1 MAITYADEWAGEGG
15 IKYKIMAE
23 IQSSSTGLSGE
34 YFVAAELLRRGYSV
48 GITMGN
54 AKAIDIL
61 AEKDKKQ
68 FIIQVK
74 AIYKKKN
81 VGWPMMK
88 DKVHKDHFYVF
99 VNLNGDKMAEPEY
112 YICTGEQ
119 AKKKVKQYATRG
131 IVDLSS
137 LNSDDFKGRWDKIK
151 YLFCK

>member
-1 MAITYADEWAGEGG
+1 
-15 IKYKIMAE
+15 MAE

-61 AEKDKKQ
+61 AEKDGKQ

-74 AIYKKKN
+74 AIFKKKN

-88 DKVHKDHFYVF
+88 DKVNESIFYVF
-99 VNLNGDKMAEPEY
+99 VNLNGDKMTEPDY
-112 YICTGEQ
+112 FIATGIE
-119 AKKKVKQYATRG
+119 AKQKVKQYTTRG
-131 IVDLSS
+131 IINLST
-137 LNSDDFKGRWDKIK
+137 LNNIDFKNRWDKIQ
-151 YLFCK
+151 

>member
-1 MAITYADEWAGEGG
+1 
-15 IKYKIMAE
+15 MAE

-61 AEKDKKQ
+61 AEKDGNQ

-74 AIYKKKN
+74 AIFKKKN

-88 DKVHKDHFYVF
+88 DKVNESIFYVF
-99 VNLNGDKMAEPEY
+99 VNLNGDKMTEPDY
-112 YICTGEQ
+112 FIATGIE
-119 AKKKVKQYATRG
+119 AKQKVKQYTTRG
-131 IVDLSS
+131 IIDLST
-137 LNSDDFKGRWDKIK
+137 LNNIDFKNRRDKIQ
-151 YLFCK
+151 

>member
-1 MAITYADEWAGEGG
+1 
-15 IKYKIMAE
+15 MAE

-61 AEKDKKQ
+61 AEKDNKQ

-74 AIYKKKN
+74 SIYKKKN

-88 DKVHKDHFYVF
+88 DKVHTNHFYVF
-99 VNLNGDKMAEPEY
+99 VNLNGDKMEEPDY
-112 YICTGEQ
+112 FICTGKET
-119 AKKKVKQYATRG
+119 KSRVKQYETRG
-131 IVDLSS
+131 ILTLSS
-137 LNSDDFKGRWDKIK
+137 LKSDDFISRWDKIN
-151 YLFCK
+151 

>member
-1 MAITYADEWAGEGG
+1 
-15 IKYKIMAE
+15 MAE

-61 AEKDKKQ
+61 AEKDGKQ

-74 AIYKKKN
+74 AIFKKKN

-88 DKVHKDHFYVF
+88 EKVNENIFYVF
-99 VNLNGDKMAEPEY
+99 VNLNGDKMTEPDY
-112 YICTGEQ
+112 FIATGIE
-119 AKKKVKQYATRG
+119 AKLKVKQYATRG
-131 IVDLSS
+131 IIDLST
-137 LNSDDFKGRWDKIK
+137 LNNIDFKNRWDKIQ
-151 YLFCK
+151 

>member
-1 MAITYADEWAGEGG
+1 
-15 IKYKIMAE
+15 MAE

-48 GITMGN
+48 GIAMGN

-61 AEKDKKQ
+61 AEKDNLQ

-81 VGWPMMK
+81 VGWPMMI
-88 DKVHKDHFYVF
+88 DKVHTDHFYVF

-112 YICTGEQ
+112 YICTGKE
-119 AKKKVKQYATRG
+119 AKNRVKQYETRG
-131 IVDLSS
+131 ILSLSS
-137 LNSDDFKGRWDKIK
+137 VNGDEFKGRWDKIK
-151 YLFCK
+151 

>member
-1 MAITYADEWAGEGG
+1 
-15 IKYKIMAE
+15 MAE

-61 AEKDKKQ
+61 AEKDGKQ

-74 AIYKKKN
+74 AIFKKKN

-88 DKVHKDHFYVF
+88 DKVNESILYVF
-99 VNLNGDKMAEPEY
+99 VNLNGDKMIDPDYFIA
-112 YICTGEQ
+112 TGIE
-119 AKKKVKQYATRG
+119 AKQKVKQYSTRG
-131 IVDLSS
+131 IIDLSS
-137 LNSDDFKGRWDKIK
+137 LNNDDFKNRWNKIQ
-151 YLFCK
+151 

>member
-1 MAITYADEWAGEGG
+1 MA
-15 IKYKIMAE
+15 K

-61 AEKDKKQ
+61 AEKDGKQ

-74 AIYKKKN
+74 AIFKKKN

-88 DKVHKDHFYVF
+88 DKVNESIFYVF
-99 VNLNGDKMAEPEY
+99 VNLNGDKMTEPDY
-112 YICTGEQ
+112 FIATGIE
-119 AKKKVKQYATRG
+119 AKQKVKQYTTRG
-131 IVDLSS
+131 IIDLST
-137 LNSDDFKGRWDKIK
+137 LNNIDFKNRWDKIQ
-151 YLFCK
+151 